1 MSEQPKNY
9 SSLLL
14 VLGILFV
21 VGSATAIIGFGSL
34 PAQAKEQIINFIK
47 RNKPSKSSQEQHES
61 LKNTQDSM
69 YLEKGDSKKSDL
81 NTASPAQPY
90 DFKMKVDE
98 GAKQQEDAVDDYAF
112 PSVQPGVPGSKEWQN
127 EFWQEK

>member
-14 VLGILFV
+14 VIGILFI

-34 PAQAKEQIINFIK
+34 PAQAKEKIINFMIS
-47 RNKPSKSSQEQHES
+47 NKPSKSSQETHES
-61 LKNTQDSM
+61 LKNTQDSVSLQDDPAGKSN
-69 YLEKGDSKKSDL
+69 LEMI
-81 NTASPAQPY
+81 SPAQQY

-127 EFWQEK
+127 EFWKEK

>member
-1 MSEQPKNY
+1 MKS
-9 SSLLL
+9 
-14 VLGILFV
+14 
-21 VGSATAIIGFGSL
+21 
-34 PAQAKEQIINFIK
+34 
-47 RNKPSKSSQEQHES
+47 NKPAADSQKQHES
-61 LKNTQDSM
+61 LKNTQDSVT
-69 YLEKGDSKKSDL
+69 LQDDPTSKSNL
-81 NTASPAQPY
+81 QMISPGQEY